1 MVHERY
7 NSGTVLITL
16 LNYVHKGLRLH
27 LTLVLSDCH
36 SDVSFLCTPFTGRNL
51 LAQSWIS
58 STLLSLRQSMQSVR
72 VASWFK
78 SRSWCDFKTWIA
90 RTASWK
96 VCIASSLPYSCS
108 SWFLWIA
115 ILISLSISL
124 RSWQRQRKKWSCQ
137 QLLLKDGS
145 VESLRAHWVKWSACA
160 TQEQLETLTCLIR
173 KGTYILD
180 QFSI

>member
-36 SDVSFLCTPFTGRNL
+36 SDVPRKPFFAHHSPCDSRYCCGRNFM
-51 LAQSWIS
+51 AQCWIS
-58 STLLSLRQSMQSVR
+58 RTLLSLRQSMQSVR
-72 VASWFK
+72 AASWFK
-78 SRSWCDFKTWIA
+78 SRSWCDFKSWIA

-96 VCIASSLPYSCS
+96 VYIASSLPYSCS
-108 SWFLWIA
+108 NWFLWIA

-124 RSWQRQRKKWSCQ
+124 RSWQRQRKKWSWLQ
-137 QLLLKDGS
+137 VLLKDGS
-145 VESLRAHWVKWSACA
+145 VESLRAHWVK
-160 TQEQLETLTCLIR
+160 
-173 KGTYILD
+173 
-180 QFSI
+180 